1 MYFSNDAAAALYDW
15 LLVRDYWKEPLF
27 YGQGQGRQ
35 PLSYSGARK
44 IFIKY
49 IGRAGLVDKGYTLH
63 CLRHTF
69 ATNLLNAGMPIEV
82 LRDLLGHSNLQQT
95 QHYAKLSDRSREA
108 EFFRAMAVI
117 EGEDKNELD

>member
-27 YGQGQGRQ
+27 YGQGRQ